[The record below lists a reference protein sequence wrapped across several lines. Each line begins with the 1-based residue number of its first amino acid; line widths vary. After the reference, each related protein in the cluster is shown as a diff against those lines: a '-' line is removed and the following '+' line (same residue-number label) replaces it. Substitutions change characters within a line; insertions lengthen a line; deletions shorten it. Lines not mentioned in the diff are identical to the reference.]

1 MTITRREL
9 LAGASA
15 ALLLPFAARAQAD
28 APDPDKSEVWQKVR
42 KGVLD
47 GRSVANAGPEL
58 LVLEAPV
65 RAEDAA
71 VVPIAIRTRLQQSPD
86 RYIRRIY
93 LVIDKN
99 PSPVGAVFDFTPL
112 AGRADIETRVRI
124 EEYTH
129 VRAVAELNDGSLH
142 QATRFVKASGG
153 CSAPAGK
160 DLQEALAR
168 LGKTRFRVEGD
179 VSYGQPALAQLMVSH
194 PNVSGLGKDQVTHLY
209 EPAYYVRKVA
219 VTYGDKP
226 VMTADIDFTISE
238 NPNFRFYFLP
248 QGPGELKAEIVDTKD
263 KTFAGAVKVTAGP
276 AAPRAAP

>member
-1 MTITRREL
+1 MTISRRGW
-9 LAGASA
+9 LATIGA
-15 ALLLPFAARAQAD
+15 ALLLPLAAQAQSD
-28 APDPDKSEVWQKVR
+28 APDPEKSEIWQKVR
-42 KGVLD
+42 KSLLD
-47 GRSVANAGPEL
+47 GRPVANAGADL

-71 VVPIAIRTRLQQSPD
+71 VVPIAIRTKLPQSAD
-86 RYIRRIY
+86 RYIRRVY
-93 LVIDKN
+93 LVIDRN

-129 VRAVAELNDGSLH
+129 VRAIAELNDGTLH

-179 VSYGQPALAQLMVSH
+179 VTYGQPTLAQLMVSH
-194 PNVSGLGKDQVTHLY
+194 PNVSGLAKDQVTHLY
-209 EPAYYVRKVA
+209 EPAYYVRKVV
-219 VTYGDKP
+219 VTYAGKP
-226 VMTADIDFTISE
+226 VLSADVDFTISE

-248 QGPGELKAEIVDTKD
+248 QGPGELKAEIVDTRD
-263 KTFAGAVKVTAGP
+263 KTFAGAVAVTAGP
-276 AAPRAAP
+276 GARSAP